1 MHTLRYVGTNKCGR
15 TRNSASTLVYAE
27 YVSIRF
33 KHVTNTRNS
42 TLVYVVLQR
51 RDPKIWRMPTYCLY
65 VRPKLDVHNG

>member
-1 MHTLRYVGTNKCGR
+1 MHTLRYVGTNECGR
-15 TRNSASTLVYAE
+15 ARNSASTLVYAE

-51 RDPKIWRMPTYCLY
+51 RDPKILCLHKKSPAY
-65 VRPKLDVHNG
+65 ADVLLIR